1 MSTAHFAGGGRL
13 FFLPSVAKSI
23 RESRSLRS
31 LTNSKMHDSKRHCQT
46 PEVESLTCY
55 QTYRSTPGEAAKL
68 KEHARLAG
76 VSVSELTRRRVH
88 GHAAP
93 AAAAPEIN
101 MKAYAEYS
109 RLGGNLNQ
117 IAHDMNSRRLAGIQD
132 VLDHAQ
138 LRALVEKL
146 LIANAELRADLIG
159 ASKK

>member
-1 MSTAHFAGGGRL
+1 
-13 FFLPSVAKSI
+13 
-23 RESRSLRS
+23 
-31 LTNSKMHDSKRHCQT
+31 MHDSKRHCQE
-46 PEVESLTCY
+46 PEAESLTCY
-55 QTYRSTPGEAAKL
+55 QTYRSTHSEAERL
-68 KEHARLAG
+68 KAHARAAG
-76 VSVSELTRRRVH
+76 ISVSELTRRRVH

-101 MKAYAEYS
+101 MKAYSEYS

-117 IAHDMNSRRLAGIQD
+117 IAHDMNSRRLAGFQD